1 MEKKLILIGIV
12 SFSIFLNSTSFG
24 EIKVG
29 DRELLKRESILRI
42 EKKQE
47 ILENKN
53 VDFKS
58 LSEIEIVVGSSL
70 VECFFGYQNNNRLVL
85 CF

>member
-12 SFSIFLNSTSFG
+12 SFPIFLNSTSFG

-29 DRELLKRESILRI
+29 DGELLKRESILRI

-70 VECFFGYQNNNRLVL
+70 VKCFFGYQNNDRLVL